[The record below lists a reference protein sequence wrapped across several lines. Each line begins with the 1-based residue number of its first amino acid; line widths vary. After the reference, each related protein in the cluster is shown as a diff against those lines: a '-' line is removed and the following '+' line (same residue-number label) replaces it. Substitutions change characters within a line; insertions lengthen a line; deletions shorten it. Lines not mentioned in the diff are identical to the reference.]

1 MSDPLRSYKETQIKT
16 ATPARLVVMLYDGA
30 LKYLGLA
37 LEALADRHQRYDRA
51 SECLIRAQDIITEL
65 MVSLDFDQGR
75 EIARNLFNLY
85 MWMNHQLLEGNI
97 TKNSAPLEQ
106 VKKLLTELRGV
117 WAGVA
122 DKPGLEGVP
131 RAAGGVN
138 IAG

>member
-1 MSDPLRSYKETQIKT
+1 MSDPVRSYKETQIKT
-16 ATPARLVVMLYDGA
+16 ATPSRLVVMLYDGA

-37 LEALADRHQRYDRA
+37 MEALGASHQRYDRA
-51 SECLIRAQDIITEL
+51 SEYLIRTQDIITEL

-85 MWMNHQLLEGNI
+85 LWMNRQLLQGNI
-97 TKNSAPLEQ
+97 SKSCEPLEQ
-106 VKKLLTELRGV
+106 VKKLLAELRGV
-117 WAGVA
+117 WAEVA
-122 DKPGLEGVP
+122 EKPGLDRIP